1 MGKFTPGYI
10 TVPGKGRR
18 YRDADGNYFGIE
30 PGFGMQTVLEFL
42 DPTVKGQPSYGAYQN
57 STPSTSRRYND
68 SESKIK
74 AIQSNGS
81 ALINRSGVTPVDGS
95 FRKAV
100 EQGTDGNRPSS
111 AGNAGSGNAGSSNG
125 GSGNGGSGNGKGSA
139 PAPSSN
145 GGNTGRNDTRVN
157 NGGVVQSGTN
167 MGPKLPTLDELSAY
181 AGAPVA
187 NFAGPSFPTQPATNR
202 ITASYPNTT
211 GDGMETVDLGGGNIY
226 KADRNGRI
234 IGAANGNEGDK
245 FEGSQLPTT
254 KGNPFSGNPADSPQ
268 FRSDLPGIIGQSYDS
283 YHTNNGLNAASN
295 VSGKGTPA
303 FSGKEE
309 QIKGASSRPSGS
321 LADSLSDGSDLRFN
335 SANYKPSE
343 GFKVSDGASS
353 SEEMRRRRAFL
364 DAPDSMSGIKRV
376 EAGLGYQVLN
386 GKAYMNINGEIKEGD
401 VSEVRKIKNAA
412 PGQAQGLKDAYVE
425 SIIGKTKEN
434 NTSENPPL
442 TPAAAQNPSVQNNE
456 LSPFIQSLPGNKKSN
471 LPNQVMGIGSI

>member
-1 MGKFTPGYI
+1 MPANPNSREQVEQNWQNLKNNLSGKLPNNPLLFGTGLPGMLYNVGAQYYNNAIDRRRI
-10 TVPGKGRR
+10 TGEL
-18 YRDADGNYFGIE
+18 RDLRAERNE
-30 PGFGMQTVLEFL
+30 
-42 DPTVKGQPSYGAYQN
+42 A
-57 STPSTSRRYND
+57 
-68 SESKIK
+68 
-74 AIQSNGS
+74 S
-81 ALINRSGVTPVDGS
+81 AMTNRSGVTPVGGS
-95 FRKAV
+95 FRRAV
-100 EQGTDGNRPSS
+100 EQGTDGKRIQS
-111 AGNAGSGNAGSSNG
+111 AGNAGSGNG
-125 GSGNGGSGNGKGSA
+125 GGSA

-167 MGPKLPTLDELSAY
+167 MGAKLPTLDELSAY

-226 KADRNGRI
+226 KAERNGRI

-254 KGNPFSGNPADSPQ
+254 KGNPFSGNPAESPQ
-268 FRSDLPGIIGQSYDS
+268 FRSDLPGITGQSYDS
-283 YHTNNGLNAASN
+283 YHTNNGLNAASET
-295 VSGKGTPA
+295 SGKGATP
-303 FSGKEE
+303 FTGKEPKIE
-309 QIKGASSRPSGS
+309 GASSRPSGS

-442 TPAAAQNPSVQNNE
+442 TPAAAQNPGVQNNE
-456 LSPFIQSLPGNKKSN
+456 LSPFVQSLPGNKKSN
-471 LPNQVMGIGSI
+471 LPNQVLGIGSI

>member
-1 MGKFTPGYI
+1 MPANPNSREQVEQNWQNLKDNLSGKLPNSSLLFGAGLPGMLYNVGAQYYNNAIDRRRI
-10 TVPGKGRR
+10 TGEL
-18 YRDADGNYFGIE
+18 RDLRAERNE
-30 PGFGMQTVLEFL
+30 
-42 DPTVKGQPSYGAYQN
+42 A
-57 STPSTSRRYND
+57 
-68 SESKIK
+68 
-74 AIQSNGS
+74 S
-81 ALINRSGVTPVDGS
+81 AMTNRSGVTPVGGS
-95 FRKAV
+95 FRRAV
-100 EQGTDGNRPSS
+100 EQGTDGKRIPS
-111 AGNAGSGNAGSSNG
+111 AGNAGSGNGS
-125 GSGNGGSGNGKGSA
+125 GSA

-167 MGPKLPTLDELSAY
+167 MGAKLPTLDELSAY

-226 KADRNGRI
+226 KAERNGRI

-254 KGNPFSGNPADSPQ
+254 KGNPYSGNPAESPQ
-268 FRSDLPGIIGQSYDS
+268 FRSDLPGITGQSYDS
-283 YHTNNGLNAASN
+283 YHTNNGLNAASET
-295 VSGKGTPA
+295 SGKGATP
-303 FSGKEE
+303 FTGKEPKIE
-309 QIKGASSRPSGS
+309 GASSRPSGS
-321 LADSLSDGSDLRFN
+321 LADSLSDGSELRFN

-376 EAGLGYQVLN
+376 EAGLGYQVLG
-386 GKAYMNINGEIKEGD
+386 GKAYGNVNGEVTEMDMDK
-401 VSEVRKIKNAA
+401 VREIKNAA

-434 NTSENPPL
+434 NTSENPPA
-442 TPAAAQNPSVQNNE
+442 TPAVAQNPGVQNNE
-456 LSPFIQSLPGNKKSN
+456 LSPFVQSLPGNRRSN

>member
-1 MGKFTPGYI
+1 MGYFDYNGEK
-10 TVPGKGRR
+10 R
-18 YRDADGNYFGIE
+18 YRHPETGQVYHNHFGPLLNQIGGIIPGLNNAYTNYYNSVADSVDAPRRDGTRKAR
-30 PGFGMQTVLEFL
+30 P
-42 DPTVKGQPSYGAYQN
+42 AAA
-57 STPSTSRRYND
+57 STSN
-68 SESKIK
+68 SSGNE
-74 AIQSNGS
+74 
-81 ALINRSGVTPVDGS
+81 NRSGVTPVGGS
-95 FRKAV
+95 FRRAV

-111 AGNAGSGNAGSSNG
+111 AGNAGSGNGG
-125 GSGNGGSGNGKGSA
+125 GSTAPA

-167 MGPKLPTLDELSAY
+167 MGAKLPTLDELSAY

-226 KADRNGRI
+226 KAERNGRI

-254 KGNPFSGNPADSPQ
+254 KGNPFSGNPAESPQ
-268 FRSDLPGIIGQSYDS
+268 FRSDLPGITGQSYDS
-283 YHTNNGLNAASN
+283 YHTNNGLNAASET
-295 VSGKGTPA
+295 SGKGATP
-303 FSGKEE
+303 FTGKEE
-309 QIKGASSRPSGS
+309 RIEGASSRPSGS

-434 NTSENPPL
+434 NTSENPPA
-442 TPAAAQNPSVQNNE
+442 TPATAQNPGVQNNE
-456 LSPFIQSLPGNKKSN
+456 LSPFAQSLPGNKKSN
-471 LPNQVMGIGSI
+471 LPNQVMGLGSI